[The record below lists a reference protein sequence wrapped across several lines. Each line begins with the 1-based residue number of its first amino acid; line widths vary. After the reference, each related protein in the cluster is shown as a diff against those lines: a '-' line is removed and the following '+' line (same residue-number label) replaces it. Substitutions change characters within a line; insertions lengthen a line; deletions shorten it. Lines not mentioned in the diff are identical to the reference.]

1 MLLVMALLA
10 STTQAFFMRPA
21 TSTSSPSLLAAQ
33 RTTQSHDNGK
43 NDMRYFSLSSSP
55 LAGLGLLTLNVFA
68 PLFIAS
74 TPAHALPQKAPET
87 NAQMLLIEALPN
99 KNPLVLDMAS
109 SLSKITTG
117 MFSFFPP
124 SLPPYIELPT
134 KYSVF
139 RTCLRL
145 PHGSASNFIHHTEG
159 SGNIRSIDAKGSK
172 GIKPWPEVQRAARSA
187 SGTIAG
193 RGKDLIKGATDEK
206 AAQAVLN
213 DLNIRIDQ
221 LGAAADAQD
230 REAAVTAQIQ
240 AMIRLEQLGTLQVAA
255 MPFQPPTA
263 DYPAVPQLLG
273 RAEIEIT
280 TRAGKTRQTRQMYAV
295 LDGYSAP
302 LSAGQFVDLAKKKAF
317 DDTKVVATDESSVT
331 FTADAAKAPKRT
343 VPLEIFVAGDK
354 EPTYGESL
362 EEQGRFKERTVLP
375 FNAYGTIAM
384 LHPPDDPNGGAN
396 SFFFLKADPS
406 YTPAGLN
413 TLDGAFSVVGY
424 VVKGEDALDDL
435 LAGDAIESVKVL
447 SGLELLKQGSK

>member
-1 MLLVMALLA
+1 
-10 STTQAFFMRPA
+10 
-21 TSTSSPSLLAAQ
+21 
-33 RTTQSHDNGK
+33 
-43 NDMRYFSLSSSP
+43 
-55 LAGLGLLTLNVFA
+55 
-68 PLFIAS
+68 
-74 TPAHALPQKAPET
+74 
-87 NAQMLLIEALPN
+87 MLLIEALPN

-109 SLSKITTG
+109 SLSKIT
-117 MFSFFPP
+117 
-124 SLPPYIELPT
+124 
-134 KYSVF
+134 
-139 RTCLRL
+139 
-145 PHGSASNFIHHTEG
+145 TEG

-221 LGAAADAQD
+221 L
-230 REAAVTAQIQ
+230 
-240 AMIRLEQLGTLQVAA
+240 
-255 MPFQPPTA
+255 

-302 LSAGQFVDLAKKKAF
+302 LSAGQFVDLAQKKAF

-343 VPLEIFVAGDK
+343 VPLEIFVVGDK

-413 TLDGAFSVVGY
+413 TLDGAFSVVGVSHTPIDLRSPSSAEGKQADNASTDKKALGIAAPRAEQQEDDDSETGIEVQPAEERRASNPFSSFVY
-424 VVKGEDALDDL
+424 NDDDGEDDTTVSTATVRAFAFIHPPPRAKRPLSKLLSSSGGAGGDGAGGEVAPKKKTKRQQQACGEGAPEDFDKESDDTKE
-435 LAGDAIESVKVL
+435 ATERQK
-447 SGLELLKQGSK
+447 EEKKKK